1 MGNTITSLAK
11 LDKYMQGLKFKSVE
25 CTFYMSFSRAMQEVY
40 EGPQC
45 LQ

>member
-1 MGNTITSLAK
+1 MGSTITSLVK

-40 EGPQC
+40 EGPQI
-45 LQ
+45 L